1 MALELL
7 MALAVI
13 ASCEDRV
20 RVAAS
25 LIRRRPCEGS
35 MNDDVDDDD
44 DDTIS
49 MHTTPMLMAAT
60 IRTVVA
66 TMLDPIMFNYVSD
79 IVL

>member
-1 MALELL
+1 M
-7 MALAVI
+7 
-13 ASCEDRV
+13 
-20 RVAAS
+20 AAS
-25 LIRRRPCEGS
+25 LIRRPCEGS
-35 MNDDVDDDD
+35 MNGDDDD
-44 DDTIS
+44 DDDDGDTIS

>member
-1 MALELL
+1 M
-7 MALAVI
+7 
-13 ASCEDRV
+13 
-20 RVAAS
+20 AAS
-25 LIRRRPCEGS
+25 LIRRPCEGS

-44 DDTIS
+44 DDDDDDTIS
-49 MHTTPMLMAAT
+49 MQTTLMLMAAT